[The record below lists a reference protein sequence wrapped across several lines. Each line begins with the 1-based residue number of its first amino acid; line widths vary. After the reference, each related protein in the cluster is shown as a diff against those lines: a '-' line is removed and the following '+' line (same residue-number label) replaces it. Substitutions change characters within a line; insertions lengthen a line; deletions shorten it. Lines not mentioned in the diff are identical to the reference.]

1 MQHDYVHIRLIY
13 VRMQH
18 SYVHMQHNYDSML
31 YSYFNMR
38 LKLCC
43 TCCFFMIVCR
53 ADRGFVNIDTGK
65 KNVLYFKKHSAHS
78 TKNNAD
84 CSLNLDL
91 QSYASVLKGDGTDPI
106 GQAVWYFFEY
116 KKNVQ

>member
-1 MQHDYVHIRLIY
+1 MFIFDLFMSECNIV
-13 VRMQH
+13 MF
-18 SYVHMQHNYDSML
+18 HMQHNYDSML

-65 KNVLYFKKHSAHS
+65 KNVLYFEKHSAHS
-78 TKNNAD
+78 TKTK
-84 CSLNLDL
+84 
-91 QSYASVLKGDGTDPI
+91 QIAS
-106 GQAVWYFFEY
+106 
-116 KKNVQ
+116 